1 MQNFNNILMMFIIII
16 IIIIMIW
23 CLDKNTGRSAAEN
36 PLISMSEMSNT
47 DVSNNSI
54 NEVGVYT

>member
-1 MQNFNNILMMFIIII
+1 MF

-47 DVSNNSI
+47 DVSNNGI

>member
-1 MQNFNNILMMFIIII
+1 MQNFNNILMF

-47 DVSNNSI
+47 DVSNNRI
-54 NEVGVYT
+54 NEDGVYT